1 MRWFDF
7 LAAFIFVGVT
17 ALLLGGRTRTHS
29 LRAMNSLKQ
38 LVQGAGGR
46 ITNMEVQQFQKM
58 NPGWDLSP
66 EGNMRMLQL
75 INQAA
80 VRDQGLATV
89 LKGVKSN
96 DPADFDTAEQNYA
109 ISSQIRKA
117 RSYRERCKGV
127 DDATLARAQALMEDA
142 KSRGIT
148 LTSAEAVQQASNGA
162 SGLGRLQRLTEG
174 TTGGS
179 AVLFDYAL

>member
-1 MRWFDF
+1 LLRSHNMRWFDF

-66 EGNMRMLQL
+66 EGNMRM
-75 INQAA
+75 
-80 VRDQGLATV
+80 
-89 LKGVKSN
+89 
-96 DPADFDTAEQNYA
+96 
-109 ISSQIRKA
+109 
-117 RSYRERCKGV
+117 
-127 DDATLARAQALMEDA
+127 
-142 KSRGIT
+142 
-148 LTSAEAVQQASNGA
+148 
-162 SGLGRLQRLTEG
+162 
-174 TTGGS
+174 
-179 AVLFDYAL
+179 